1 MSLSPLDKPQTWDEM
16 KIVMRENFINPYLVI
31 NSNDEVAQLD
41 KSLVIPPSVP
51 NLLQDHLQKSEHDMI
66 EREVLTTSCK
76 KSEPSPNIA
85 TAQEGYGDA
94 KLIEG

>member
-1 MSLSPLDKPQTWDEM
+1 M

-51 NLLQDHLQKSEHDMI
+51 NLL
-66 EREVLTTSCK
+66 
-76 KSEPSPNIA
+76 
-85 TAQEGYGDA
+85 
-94 KLIEG
+94 